1 MVNNMLVWHLPNRT
15 QGFAAKYK
23 FFSKHDIAMVG
34 GSEKARGLNMEDEK
48 ELLQNEYETALY
60 AISGKPHWEGYKKG
74 SNQRGWE
81 GNRKLEIEG
90 IVYYPKARD
99 DDHL

>member
-1 MVNNMLVWHLPNRT
+1 MEKYWKIKNMLVWHLPNRT

-34 GSEKARGLNMEDEK
+34 VSEKHNSKLNFKDED

-74 SNQRGWE
+74 KKIQSGR
-81 GNRKLEIEG
+81 RI
-90 IVYYPKARD
+90 
-99 DDHL
+99 